1 MAFYREVEGSIVQP
15 PTGPGRSNHRILV
28 VDDSPT
34 DLALITAPLR
44 EQGFEVMTAT
54 NGDEA
59 IEKALH
65 HQPGCILLDIV
76 LPGRDGFQ
84 VCRELKR
91 RPESAHIPVII
102 VSGKNGRIDR
112 MWGLRQG
119 ATLYLTKPFG
129 VDELLAGVRHCLER

>member
-1 MAFYREVEGSIVQP
+1 MALQREVEGSIVQSSS
-15 PTGPGRSNHRILV
+15 GPGRNNRRVLV

-34 DLALITAPLR
+34 DLALIARPLQ
-44 EQGFEVMTAT
+44 EQGFEVVTASD
-54 NGDEA
+54 GDEA
-59 IEKALH
+59 IEKAVH

-91 RPESAHIPVII
+91 RPESAHIPVIL
-102 VSGKNGRIDR
+102 VSGKDGRIDR

-119 ATLYLTKPFG
+119 ATLYLTKPFAP
-129 VDELLAGVRHCLER
+129 DELVAGVRHCLER